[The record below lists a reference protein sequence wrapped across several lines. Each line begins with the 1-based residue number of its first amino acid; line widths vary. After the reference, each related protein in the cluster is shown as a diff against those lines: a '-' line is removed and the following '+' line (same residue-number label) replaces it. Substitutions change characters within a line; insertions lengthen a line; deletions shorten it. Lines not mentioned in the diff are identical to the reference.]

1 MVVPLCFD
9 QDGKGMTTLV
19 EGARKGTRSVSKFF
33 FDHCNS
39 SVAVAFRLIQRQA
52 LVVRE
57 GGHGFV

>member
-1 MVVPLCFD
+1 
-9 QDGKGMTTLV
+9 MTTLV